1 LSYIFEALF
10 DTVCDPLE
18 DCRCNRSSY
27 SALIDG
33 LYDDRSIDFLGSN
46 LKDVIWFE
54 EFEYFGIRRIE
65 HEYHIMLRPQDVVVL
80 LKLSL
85 LGEERPP
92 YLKIANDMHMYPSEV
107 YTSIKRARA
116 SQLLQGPEMKDRVN
130 RSALL
135 EFLLH
140 GIRYAFPAE
149 TGSLTRGIPTSYGAS
164 LLNEHIDSG
173 SEPLP
178 VWPYPEGHTRGYSFI
193 SAS

>member
-1 LSYIFEALF
+1 
-10 DTVCDPLE
+10 
-18 DCRCNRSSY
+18 
-27 SALIDG
+27 
-33 LYDDRSIDFLGSN
+33 
-46 LKDVIWFE
+46 
-54 EFEYFGIRRIE
+54 
-65 HEYHIMLRPQDVVVL
+65 MLRPQDVVVL

-85 LGEERPP
+85 LGDERPP
-92 YLKIANDMHMYPSEV
+92 YLKIANDVHMYPSEV

-140 GIRYAFPAE
+140 GMRYAFPAE

-164 LLNEHIDSG
+164 PLNEHIDSG

-178 VWPYPEGHTRGYSFI
+178 VWPYPEGHTRGYSFAPLHKNVPQAALDDVRLYKLLTLVDAMRDGRVRERKLAAQELRSRI
-193 SAS
+193 EYSTYAKP